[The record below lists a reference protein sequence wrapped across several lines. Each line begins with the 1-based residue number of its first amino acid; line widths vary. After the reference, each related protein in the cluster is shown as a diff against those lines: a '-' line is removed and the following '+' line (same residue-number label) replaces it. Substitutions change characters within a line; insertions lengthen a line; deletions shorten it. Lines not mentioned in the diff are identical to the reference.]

1 MNILIVTQYF
11 WPENFRIND
20 LVLGLIERGHQVK
33 VFTGIPNY
41 PDGTYFK
48 GYGLIRQSRQ
58 DYFGSKVIRV
68 PLIPRGKGGGL
79 RLALNYLSFA
89 ICSSVL
95 APFLCRGKIDIIF
108 VFEPSPITVGLPA
121 LVLKKI
127 RSIPIMFWVQDLWP
141 ESLTAAGSVRS
152 PKIIDMVTWLVR
164 MIYKGCDKI
173 LVTSQAYLD
182 KIEKVGVSSDRLYY
196 FPQSAEEV
204 YQPVVIESNAPEDG
218 FMPTGFRVMFAGN
231 IGAAQDFATILGAAE
246 ILKDY
251 HDIHWII
258 VGDGRKRKWVETE
271 VQTRGLSDIFH
282 LIGRYPVESMPRFFS
297 LADVMLVTLKKEP
310 IFALTIPAKVQSY
323 LACGKPIIAA
333 LDGEGGRL
341 ITESKAGLSCP
352 AEDSN
357 ALAGAVLKMYKMPKS
372 QLENMGKQGRKF
384 YLANFERNMLIDRL
398 QSWMQELLQCGVT

>member
-282 LIGRYPVESMPRFFS
+282 LIGRYPVESMPRVFS